1 MNNETKKIIELVG
14 GEENISMLSH
24 CMTRLRFILK
34 DDSKTNVKELEALK
48 LVKGSFTQAGQFQLV
63 IGNNVAEVYKEI
75 ISNTNIEAASKDEIK
90 SNATKKMNP
99 LQKAAM
105 FLAEIF
111 APIIPAII
119 VGGLILGFRNMIE
132 LPLGI
137 FGGSALIDS
146 HQFWAGLDSFLWLI
160 GEAIFH
166 YLPVHVAWSA
176 YKRMGGTPVLG
187 IVIGITLVSPQLVN
201 AYSVAGMVANGET
214 IPVWDFGFTT
224 IKMIGYQ
231 AQVIPALLV
240 GLFGGKLE
248 VTLTKYIPSYI
259 QMIVVP
265 FVVLIVTVLLAHV
278 VIGPFGWWLGVLIAK
293 FVIWLF
299 TTLGALGGLI
309 FGFFYAPLVI
319 TGLHHTTNAIDMQII
334 AETGTT
340 PLWPLIALSNIAQG
354 SAVLAMVF
362 VKKDSDSRELSIPAT
377 ISAYLGVTEPAMFG
391 INLKYTYPFI
401 CGMIGSAIA
410 GAYSTFAGVEALS
423 IGVGGYPGILSI
435 QPGSM
440 FNFFIAMIIATV
452 VPLILTLVVSKRKS
466 QEI

>member
-1 MNNETKKIIELVG
+1 MNKELKLLVELVG

-34 DDSKTNVKELEALK
+34 DESLANVEAIEQLK
-48 LVKGSFTQAGQFQLV
+48 IVKGTFTQAGQFQIV
-63 IGNNVAEVYKEI
+63 IGNDVADVYKQIMSFTHVE
-75 ISNTNIEAASKDEIK
+75 EASKEEIK
-90 SNATKKMNP
+90 ANAAKEMNP
-99 LQKAAM
+99 LQRGAM

-132 LPLGI
+132 LPLAI
-137 FGGSALIDS
+137 FGGTALTES
-146 HQFWAGLDSFLWLI
+146 SQFWAGADSFLWLI
-160 GEAIFH
+160 GEAIFS

-201 AYSVAGMVANGET
+201 AYDVAGIVANGDT
-214 IPVWDFGFTT
+214 IPVWDFGFAT
-224 IKMIGYQ
+224 IPMIGYQ

-240 GLFGGKLE
+240 GMFGGKLE
-248 VTLTKYIPSYI
+248 VFLAKRIPSYI

-265 FVVLIVTVLLAHV
+265 FVVLIVTVLLAHA
-278 VIGPFGWWLGVLIAK
+278 VIGPFGWWLGTLIAK
-293 FVIWLF
+293 LVIWLF
-299 TTLGALGGLI
+299 TTLGALGGAI

-334 AETGTT
+334 AETGST

-362 VKKDSDSRELSIPAT
+362 VKKDADSRELSIPAT

-391 INLKYTYPFI
+391 INLKYTYPFV
-401 CGMIGSAIA
+401 CGMIGSALA
-410 GAYSTFAGVEALS
+410 GAYSTFMGVEALS

-435 QPGSM
+435 VPGSM

-452 VPLILTLVVSKRKS
+452 VPLGLTLVASKKAA
-466 QEI
+466 